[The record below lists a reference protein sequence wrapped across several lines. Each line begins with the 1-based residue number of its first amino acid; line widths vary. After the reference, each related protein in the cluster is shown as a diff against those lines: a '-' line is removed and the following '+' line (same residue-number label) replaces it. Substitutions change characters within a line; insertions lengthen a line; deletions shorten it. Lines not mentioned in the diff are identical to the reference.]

1 MGELPSD
8 ASSHGSWFEK
18 ISIKSL
24 SDDTRR
30 AILERVKNKL
40 GYNRA
45 IEVLDISKGALHN
58 YLTGARRVPDEVI
71 SRALRFLDE
80 KEFNEIC
87 RSIDRLRAVGIIRE
101 DGSID
106 YSLVLQ
112 AIALASRDEYLKNAL
127 LQFTVAHF
135 KEDLRKM
142 LGISYAGVKL
152 VWDKGFE
159 DFLVNRKKRRRIT
172 DPETLKYYRNLFKKH
187 LEGRELSEELIDYV
201 VNHSNKW
208 IRNVF
213 RHYIQYLYYQRKIT
227 PETFGWLMEIVPSR
241 SYKLDVRPYPL
252 SIEEVFETLA
262 YLRESHEKYYLV
274 YRLMLEGG
282 LRLSHSLMLIES
294 YDPGEEIEIP
304 NTQLFTKRLVC
315 FENKGFCRY
324 YLGVRESA
332 KPCEW
337 VYFSTRTLRLL
348 EKNKGLRI
356 NRRLVLK
363 YARNHGLVLPK
374 MIRKA
379 AWRLMIQV
387 MPREVA
393 RFIQSRF
400 GELKIS
406 EARYE
411 DLLSESDNYY
421 PRYLELLNELEKQ
434 LTTANNAGSP
444 AANRNNNQ

>member
-1 MGELPSD
+1 MGELPGEVVSRGVWYERV
-8 ASSHGSWFEK
+8 SV
-18 ISIKSL
+18 KSL

-30 AILERVKNKL
+30 AIVERVKNKL
-40 GYNRA
+40 GYNKT
-45 IEVLDISKGALHN
+45 IEVLGISKGSLHN
-58 YLTGARRVPDEVI
+58 YLTGARRVPDEVVA
-71 SRALRFLDE
+71 RALQFLDE
-80 KEFNEIC
+80 REFNEIC

-127 LQFTVAHF
+127 LQFTVSHF

-159 DFLVNRKKRRRIT
+159 DFLVNRKRRRVT
-172 DPETLKYYRNLFKKH
+172 DPETLKYYRNLFKKY
-187 LEGRELSEELIDYV
+187 LEGKELSEELIDYV
-201 VNHSNKW
+201 VNHENKRL
-208 IRNVF
+208 RNVF

-227 PETFGWLMEIVPSR
+227 PETFGWIMEVVPSR
-241 SYKLDVRPYPL
+241 SYRVDVRPYPL
-252 SIEEVFETLA
+252 SIEEVFKALA
-262 YLRESHEKYYLV
+262 YLRDSSEKYYLV

-282 LRLSHSLMLIES
+282 LRLSHALMLIES
-294 YDPGEEIEIP
+294 FNPSEEVEVPGVH
-304 NTQLFTKRLVC
+304 LFTRRLVC
-315 FENKGFCRY
+315 FEKEGFCRY

-337 VYFSTRTLRLL
+337 AYFSTRTLRLL
-348 EKNKGLRI
+348 EKYKGLRI

-363 YARNHGLVLPK
+363 YARNHRLVPPK

-379 AWRLMIQV
+379 AWRLMIQA
-387 MPREVA
+387 MHKEVA

-411 DLLSESDNYY
+411 DLLSEADQYY
-421 PRYLELLNELEKQ
+421 SRYLEALRASTGL
-434 LTTANNAGSP
+434 
-444 AANRNNNQ
+444 